1 MHWEAHR
8 QAHIRDRLAST
19 VGANGFLKNLTMM
32 DSVQLLSRE
41 MGTVSTPIP
50 TAGLVISTVLSM
62 MTMAILAVCLSE
74 FHGRRISRNFLTI
87 LPSSENTSDEELV

>member
-1 MHWEAHR
+1 
-8 QAHIRDRLAST
+8 
-19 VGANGFLKNLTMM
+19 MM

-87 LPSSENTSDEELV
+87 LPSSENTSDEELVQSSVNKMAYDHDFHSKEFC

>member
-1 MHWEAHR
+1 
-8 QAHIRDRLAST
+8 
-19 VGANGFLKNLTMM
+19 M

-87 LPSSENTSDEELV
+87 LPSSENTSDEELVQSSVNKMAYDHDFHSKEFC